1 MKKITL
7 EKYKVIFLDDGGVM
21 NDNDLRS
28 QQWRELVAQ
37 YFSPRYGGSI
47 SDWKKA
53 NKEVFKQLF
62 ERYERT
68 VKENPMIDFTGYWK
82 LEQISW
88 LTEMFK
94 IVQISAP
101 TYNQRAKITQK
112 ASEWITSHVRSA
124 YPGVVETIKLLKKTC
139 ITLCTASGE
148 VSWELKGYLT
158 GMGVLDCFERLYG
171 PDIINR
177 MKASKSFYQRILDD
191 MQLRPSEVIVIDDSS
206 DYLSMAFELGI
217 KTIHV
222 DNTNSCK
229 KKSCHYHISS
239 LCDIKRL
246 ILK

>member
-7 EKYKVIFLDDGGVM
+7 EKYKVLFLDDGGVM
-21 NDNDLRS
+21 NDNDLRAP
-28 QQWRELVAQ
+28 QWRELVAQ
-37 YFSPRYGGSI
+37 YFAPRYGGSI
-47 SDWKKA
+47 DDWKNA
-53 NKEVFKQLF
+53 NKEVFNQLF

-68 VKENPMIDFTGYWK
+68 IKENPMIDFNEFWK
-82 LEQISW
+82 LEQIRW

-94 IVQISAP
+94 MVQISAP
-101 TYNQRAKITQK
+101 AYNQCAKITQK

-124 YPGVVETIKLLKKTC
+124 YPGVVETIKFLKKTD

-158 GMGVLDCFERLYG
+158 GMGVLDCFHRLYG

-177 MKASKSFYQRILDD
+177 LKASQSFYQRILDD
-191 MQLRPSEVIVIDDSS
+191 MQLHPSEVIVIDDSS

-217 KTIHV
+217 TTIHV
-222 DNTNSCK
+222 DNTNNCK
-229 KKSCHYHISS
+229 KKSCHYHIRS
-239 LCDIKRL
+239 LSGIKRL